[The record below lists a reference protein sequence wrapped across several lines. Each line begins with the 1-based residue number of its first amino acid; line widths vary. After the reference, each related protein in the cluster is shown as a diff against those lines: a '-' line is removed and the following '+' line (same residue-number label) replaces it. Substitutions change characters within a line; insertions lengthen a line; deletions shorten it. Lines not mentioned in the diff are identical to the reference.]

1 MGVENLVTGL
11 AIAFLQL
18 VLGLVFAMGSVYLG
32 LRMFDKLTEG
42 IDEMKELKRGNVA
55 VAILLGAII
64 FSIAN
69 IVEGGVSALISTI
82 GPGLTGVQIAA
93 GLVIGV
99 VNLLIGLI
107 LAVFS
112 IYLAINNK
120 IPANNAPGSTQPSS
134 AVIHFDSIFVTKS
147 RIESSS
153 GIWIS
158 FSCTKALT
166 NLRYCLLK
174 ALNARVSST
183 RSTGLSTSN

>member
-1 MGVENLVTGL
+1 MDLGSIVIPLVISLVELIVGL
-11 AIAFLQL
+11 AL
-18 VLGLVFAMGSVYLG
+18 AMGSVYLG
-32 LRMFDKLTEG
+32 LNMFDKLTEG

-112 IYLAINNK
+112 IYLAINILDRITVGIDEFKELKKGNVAVA
-120 IPANNAPGSTQPSS
+120 IVMAAVLFAVSFVIRAAVAGMSS
-134 AVIHFDSIFVTKS
+134 ALSP
-147 RIESSS
+147 ESVAA
-153 GIWIS
+153 
-158 FSCTKALT
+158 ALGW
-166 NLRYCLLK
+166 
-174 ALNARVSST
+174 A
-183 RSTGLSTSN
+183 